1 MAYISTDEVKEIR
14 TQLKDVLK
22 SKGIT
27 GTVKREHYCKVV
39 LSIKSNGKLINEFAD
54 PKFTTYNLNVNFDSF
69 SQEEKNKWF
78 KCQERK
84 REIEAELR
92 QLTEAMFLPTYRDNT
107 DIMTDYFNVSYY
119 TDIKILN

>member
-27 GTVKREHYCKVV
+27 GTIKREHYCKVV

-54 PKFTTYNLNVNFDSF
+54 EKFSSYNVRYNFNDF
-69 SQEEKNKWF
+69 TREEQDQYLKF
-78 KCQERK
+78 KARK
-84 REIEAELR
+84 EEIERE
-92 QLTEAMFLPTYRDNT
+92 LTELENALLLPTYRDNT
-107 DIMTDYFNVSYY
+107 DLMTDYFDVSYY

>member
-27 GTVKREHYCKVV
+27 GTIKREHYCKVV
-39 LSIKSNGKLINEFAD
+39 LSIKSNGKLINEFED
-54 PKFTTYNLNVNFDSF
+54 EKFSSYNFHNNWLNFT
-69 SQEEKNKWF
+69 EEDKSKYF
-78 KCQERK
+78 KFKARK
-84 REIEAELR
+84 REIEKELDELEDA
-92 QLTEAMFLPTYRDNT
+92 LTLPIYRDNT
-107 DIMTDYFNVSYY
+107 DVMTDYFDFSYY

>member
-27 GTVKREHYCKVV
+27 GTVKREHYSMVV
-39 LSIKSNGKLINEFAD
+39 LSVKSNGKLINAYDD

-69 SQEEKNKWF
+69 TQEEKNKWF
-78 KCQERK
+78 KCQERQK
-84 REIEAELR
+84 QIEAEIR
-92 QLTEAMFLPTYRDNT
+92 QLREALFLPTYRDNT
-107 DIMTDYFNVSYY
+107 DIMTDYFDVSYY
-119 TDIKILN
+119 TDIKVLN

>member
-27 GTVKREHYCKVV
+27 GTLKRVHYCKVV
-39 LSIKSNGKLINEFAD
+39 LSVKSNGKLINEFAD
-54 PKFTTYNLNVNFDSF
+54 PKFTTYNLNVNFDNF
-69 SQEEKNKWF
+69 TQEEKNKWF
-78 KCQERK
+78 KCQERQK
-84 REIEAELR
+84 QIEAEKR
-92 QLTEAMFLPTYRDNT
+92 QLTEALFLPTYKDET

-119 TDIKILN
+119 TDIIIIN

>member
-14 TQLKDVLK
+14 TQLKEVLK